1 MSTHDEEL
9 KQGFLTR
16 ALSNPFIS
24 IPFAIASGVGAGL
37 TPATARATSGVHT
50 GLNIGLAAEADKFER
65 QKQQRLSQVL
75 SQTAQTSLIDP
86 QERPKTFQ
94 DLDKELQAAGKAGG
108 RVSDFVNPSPTVTTP
123 RSAREQRLG
132 SLIQR
137 MAPVAPNKARDLL
150 SEEVARIPKPPTPFG
165 GAKAGFHVMEGGNA
179 RQVVAPVPGSTGQGR
194 QAPSLDDNLINQALA
209 EIKGELPFGPRVL
222 EALGTDDREEGVKKI
237 QFASQIRTE
246 KKQKEQED
254 AAALVQ
260 ARADAR
266 LDAEPMQG
274 MTLDATTG
282 EVVNITRGNY
292 RDAPKKYLR
301 LTPSQER
308 MKGGLDTATTHIA
321 VMSRFMG
328 ALPKGGVRLTNA
340 LGRKLDQFL
349 NDAEAVV
356 VFQQLDA
363 MTSLAVGSALVSGGG
378 GRPGVRLAEFMKPA
392 GVTEGDTLAVA
403 VNKMRVW
410 MDIVKRNAREAGLP
424 VVSYDRTIKELNDA
438 VVKGLVEDAKGSVVD
453 AQKEAA
459 TLGIILDWGGQ
470 KVGGATIGE
479 TETKEQVA
487 ARYGIQLEKK

>member
-1 MSTHDEEL
+1 
-9 KQGFLTR
+9 
-16 ALSNPFIS
+16 
-24 IPFAIASGVGAGL
+24 
-37 TPATARATSGVHT
+37 
-50 GLNIGLAAEADKFER
+50 
-65 QKQQRLSQVL
+65 
-75 SQTAQTSLIDP
+75 
-86 QERPKTFQ
+86 
-94 DLDKELQAAGKAGG
+94 
-108 RVSDFVNPSPTVTTP
+108 
-123 RSAREQRLG
+123 
-132 SLIQR
+132 
-137 MAPVAPNKARDLL
+137 
-150 SEEVARIPKPPTPFG
+150 
-165 GAKAGFHVMEGGNA
+165 
-179 RQVVAPVPGSTGQGR
+179 
-194 QAPSLDDNLINQALA
+194 
-209 EIKGELPFGPRVL
+209 
-222 EALGTDDREEGVKKI
+222 
-237 QFASQIRTE
+237 
-246 KKQKEQED
+246 
-254 AAALVQ
+254 
-260 ARADAR
+260 
-266 LDAEPMQG
+266 MQG
-274 MTLDATTG
+274 MTLDAKTG
-282 EVVNITRGNY
+282 EVVNITRGNF

-438 VVKGLVEDAKGSVVD
+438 VVNGLVEDAKGSVVD

-459 TLGIILDWGGQ
+459 KLGIILDWGGQ
-470 KVGGATIGE
+470 KGGGGVVGRE
-479 TETKEQVA
+479 ETKEEVA
-487 ARYGIQLEKK
+487 RRYGIELEKR